1 MTSLQK
7 SYCRKRWDFPVVNF
21 ERLEIKTCCKTEG
34 QKVSFDEIEE
44 YKEDLFLNTPYQ
56 KARRAEM
63 LKGVRH
69 SSCETCWAA
78 EDSGLNSFRQNDTK
92 LAKPW
97 IIKDKTNEI
106 DSSFSIKTELVS
118 TKNSETVI
126 IRDIDKDHSILRS
139 DKVDQLEIVLGNECN
154 LKCSYCSPFYSTKWR
169 EDLEL
174 WALGTNSSELSEASK
189 ADLFEKLTKRESE
202 AFWNYF
208 WSWFDNTVIKSVDR
222 ISLIGGEPLI
232 SSMLPR
238 FLKRLEESLVK
249 RSQNS
254 QEKLPKFII
263 VTNLS
268 LVGKKF
274 QELLTKI
281 KAISR
286 ITEVEIQVS
295 FENIG
300 EKAEYVRNGLNWS
313 NLNDNLIE
321 LCKLKDSPVSIGVQM
336 AINSL
341 SVSSLQ
347 KVVSYIYDLSVEYD
361 KEIILYP
368 IVVTYPEVH
377 KPFILPSVFSK
388 HIAMAILKIDH
399 ILNSIGNNKNKMK
412 NSLYYLKSVLTP
424 MYHSLRDSQS
434 ETAKWDAGSIDL
446 ARVNFYRYF
455 SAYDKVRGT
464 SFDSVFPEYGNFFD
478 HCKDLHKSSSYINPL
493 YNKIIA
499 K

>member
-1 MTSLQK
+1 MSNLHK

-34 QKVSFDEIEE
+34 QKISFAEIEE
-44 YKEDLFLNTPYQ
+44 YKEDLFLNTPFQ
-56 KARRAEM
+56 KERRAEM
-63 LKGVRH
+63 LRGVRH

-78 EDSGLNSFRQNDTK
+78 EDSGLSSFRQNDTK

-97 IIKDKTNEI
+97 IIKDKTSEI
-106 DSSFSIKTELVS
+106 DSSFSTETELVN
-118 TKNSETVI
+118 TKNSETVF
-126 IRDIDKDHSILRS
+126 IRNIDKDHSILRS
-139 DKVDQLEIVLGNECN
+139 DQVDQLEIVLGNECN

-174 WALGTNSSELSEASK
+174 WALGTNAKELSEENK
-189 ADLFEKLTKRESE
+189 VDLFEKLTKRESE

-238 FLKRLEESLVK
+238 FLARLEESLIR

-254 QEKLPKFII
+254 QSKLPKFII

-274 QELLTKI
+274 QELLEKI
-281 KAISR
+281 KAISS

-295 FENIG
+295 FENVG

-313 NLNDNLIE
+313 NLHNNLVE
-321 LCKLKDSPVSIGVQM
+321 LCKLKETPVSIGVQM

-347 KVVSYIYDLSVEYD
+347 KVVTYIYDLSVEFD
-361 KEIILYP
+361 KEIVLYP

-377 KPFILPSVFSK
+377 KPFILPAVFSK
-388 HIAMAILKIDH
+388 HVAMAIFKTDQVLSSLGDNRDKMIDS
-399 ILNSIGNNKNKMK
+399 LN
-412 NSLYYLKSVLTP
+412 YLKSVLVP
-424 MYHSLRDSQS
+424 MYQSLRESQS
-434 ETAKWDAGSIDL
+434 KSSKWGAGSLDL

-464 SFDSVFPEYGNFFD
+464 SFSNTFPEYTNFFED
-478 HCKDLHKSSSYINPL
+478 CRRLHDSNSNINPL
-493 YNKIIA
+493 YDQIIS